1 MVTPS
6 PITFMFCLRQ
16 LRRSMSLKPS
26 RQRQNTA
33 NECASSCFFHAALNS
48 LRKSSPQF
56 RFLTTKHRRNLF
68 CTSFKEVNCSQ
79 EGEGLLEFSSNLNHT
94 QPENG
99 GLYEIQ
105 LQIAR

>member
-16 LRRSMSLKPS
+16 LRRSMPLKS
-26 RQRQNTA
+26 SHQRQNTA
-33 NECASSCFFHAALNS
+33 NECASSCFFHAALNW
-48 LRKSSPQF
+48 LRKSWPQF